1 MRTRPF
7 LLVTAAALA
16 LGGCRGTENRGLESV
31 HQPVVDRADYAL
43 DLQVAGDA
51 LADGEPARLAG
62 WFDAVRLSY
71 GDQVSIDDGD
81 NVDGRAGYGARAEV
95 GGIVAGY
102 GLLVAETAPV
112 TAAPVTP
119 GTLRVVVSRRRA
131 SVPGCPD
138 WSRDASLEI
147 GSNTSSNF
155 GCAVNGNLAAMIAD
169 PADLVRG
176 REGAGANDPALSAKA
191 IDAYR
196 KQPTT
201 GANGLP
207 GGVTST
213 SVVKGGR

>member
-1 MRTRPF
+1 MRTRP
-7 LLVTAAALA
+7 LLFITAAAAALT

-43 DLQVAGDA
+43 DLQTAGDT
-51 LADGEPARLAG
+51 LADGESARLAG
-62 WFDAVRLSY
+62 WFDAMRLSY
-71 GDQVSIDDGD
+71 GDQVSIDD
-81 NVDGRAGYGARAEV
+81 DGAGYGARAEV

-102 GLLVAETAPV
+102 GLLVAEAAPV

-147 GSNTSSNF
+147 GSNTSSNY
-155 GCAVNGNLAAMIAD
+155 GCAVNGNLAAMIAN

-176 REGAGANDPALSAKA
+176 RSGSAATDPLLSTKA

-196 KQPTT
+196 KAPTT
-201 GANGLP
+201 GAA
-207 GGVTST
+207 GVKTE
-213 SVVKGGR
+213 KAGAK

>member
-1 MRTRPF
+1 MRTRPLF
-7 LLVTAAALA
+7 LATAVAALA

-31 HQPVVDRADYAL
+31 HQPVVARADYAL
-43 DLQVAGDA
+43 DLQVAGDT
-51 LADGEPARLAG
+51 LADGESARLAG
-62 WFDAVRLSY
+62 WFDAMRLSY
-71 GDQVSIDDGD
+71 GDQVSIDDE
-81 NVDGRAGYGARAEV
+81 NAGYGARAEV

-102 GLLVAETAPV
+102 GLLLADTTPV

-155 GCAVNGNLAAMIAD
+155 GCAVNSNLAAMMAN

-176 REGAGANDPALSAKA
+176 RNGAVATDPLLSTKA
-191 IDAYR
+191 IDSYR
-196 KQPTT
+196 KAPST
-201 GANGLP
+201 GAAGIKAEKA
-207 GGVTST
+207 GG
-213 SVVKGGR
+213 K